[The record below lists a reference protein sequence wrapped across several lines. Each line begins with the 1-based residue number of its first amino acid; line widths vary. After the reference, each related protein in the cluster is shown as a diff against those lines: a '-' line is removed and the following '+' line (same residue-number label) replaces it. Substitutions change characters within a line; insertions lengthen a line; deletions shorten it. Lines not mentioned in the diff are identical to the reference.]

1 MKLPIKQIATAIGV
15 LLLMMILAYAWQKTG
30 DTQAHQHDELG
41 GHHAQESASEVEK
54 GSHGGRLF
62 RADNFTLEV
71 KIFEQGVEPQLRLYA
86 FDNNKIIAPQNV
98 QAQVL
103 ITRLDATQTLN
114 FRPEADYLLGD
125 AIVYEPHSFAV
136 QVKASYAGKNYV
148 FDWQQ
153 EEGRLTLPAA
163 SLVSNGIELLSV
175 RPQALTESLSLQGEV
190 QIRPERDVAVL
201 ARVAGVVLSINKPL
215 GAAVK
220 KGDVLAI
227 LESRELASLRAS
239 LYSAQQRLI
248 LAQEHFHH
256 QDTLLQQNMIPEHE
270 YVTAKTQLAEAQI
283 TVTEAKSLL
292 KALGAEATGGTRL
305 TVRAPI
311 NGVVVDNKLAVG
323 QAVNTDSVL
332 VRVADLSALIAVVNV
347 PEVNINALRLGMSAQ
362 IKSQQGQTV
371 TQGKISYLGAVLGE
385 DTRSAPV
392 FISLNN
398 PSQQWR
404 AGQLV
409 QVDIVQ
415 NTVTVPMAIR
425 EDALQTFRDW
435 QVVFVRVG
443 EQFEVRPL
451 ELGRR
456 TNGYIEVLSG
466 LQPNQVYGAGN
477 SFLLKAELGKAGAS
491 HDH

>member
-1 MKLPIKQIATAIGV
+1 MKLPIKQIALAISF
-15 LLLMMILAYAWQKTG
+15 LLLLMILAYAWQKTG
-30 DTQAHQHDELG
+30 DKQSHQHDEADE
-41 GHHAQESASEVEK
+41 HHAQQPATEVEK
-54 GSHGGRLF
+54 GTHGGRLF
-62 RADNFTLEV
+62 RADNFALEV

-86 FDNNKIIAPQNV
+86 FDNNKVIAPQSV
-98 QAQVL
+98 QAQVI
-103 ITRLDATQTLN
+103 ITRLDASQTLS

-148 FDWQQ
+148 FDWLQ
-153 EEGRLTLPAA
+153 EEGRLTLPTAA
-163 SLVSNGIELLSV
+163 LASSGIELLNV
-175 RPQALTESLSLQGEV
+175 LPQTLADSLSLQGEV

-201 ARVAGVVLSINKPL
+201 AQVAGVVVSINKPL
-215 GAAVK
+215 GSTVK
-220 KGDVLAI
+220 QGDVLTV
-227 LESRELASLRAS
+227 LESRELATLRAS

-256 QDTLLQQNMIPEHE
+256 QDTLLQQNMISEHE
-270 YVTAKTQLAEAQI
+270 YVIAKTQLAEAQI
-283 TVTEAKSLL
+283 AVIEAQSLL

-347 PEVNINALRLGMSAQ
+347 PEANINALRVGMSAQ
-362 IKSQQGQTV
+362 IKAQQGQAV
-371 TQGKISYLGAVLGE
+371 AQGKVSYLGAVLGE
-385 DTRSAPV
+385 DTRSAPA

-398 PSQQWR
+398 QAQQWR

-409 QVDIVQ
+409 QVAIVQ
-415 NTVTVPMAIR
+415 DTVTVPMAIR

-456 TNGYIEVLSG
+456 ANGYIAVLSG

>member
-1 MKLPIKQIATAIGV
+1 MKLPIKQIAVAIGF
-15 LLLMMILAYAWQKTG
+15 LLLVMILAYAWQKTG
-30 DTQAHQHDELG
+30 DTQAHQYDELG
-41 GHHAQESASEVEK
+41 GHHAQEPASEVEK

-62 RADNFTLEV
+62 RTDNFALEV

-86 FDNNKIIAPQNV
+86 FDNNKIIAPKNV
-98 QAQVL
+98 QAQVI
-103 ITRLDATQTLN
+103 ITRLDASQTLS

-153 EEGRLTLPAA
+153 EEGRLTLPTA
-163 SLVSNGIELLSV
+163 SLASSGIELLRV
-175 RPQALTESLSLQGEV
+175 LPQTLADSLSLQGEV

-201 ARVAGVVLSINKPL
+201 ARVAGVVVSINKPL
-215 GAAVK
+215 GSTVK
-220 KGDVLAI
+220 QGDVLTV
-227 LESRELASLRAS
+227 LESRELATLRAS

-283 TVTEAKSLL
+283 AVTEAQSVL
-292 KALGAEATGGTRL
+292 KTLDADGTGGTRL

-311 NGVVVDNKLAVG
+311 SGVVVESKLAVG
-323 QAVNTDSVL
+323 QAVNVDGL
-332 VRVADLSALIAVVNV
+332 LARVADLSALIAVVNV
-347 PEVNINALRLGMSAQ
+347 PEANINALRLGMNAQ
-362 IKSQQGQTV
+362 IKAPQSQTV
-371 TQGKISYLGAVLGE
+371 AQGKISYLGSVLGE
-385 DTRSAPV
+385 DTRSAPA

-415 NTVTVPMAIR
+415 DTVTVPMAIR